1 MKIKGA
7 IFDMDGTLVDSL
19 GFWAQYWNK
28 LGKKY
33 FNQEG
38 FVAPQEVDVKV
49 RTMVLWQDVLYI
61 KEYFN
66 ITDSAQALYD
76 FTREEVDRFY
86 KEDVVA
92 KEGVFEFLDYLKEC
106 GIAMAVASAS
116 TKQDVINCLEN
127 CKLAP
132 YFSCVLSSNDLGV
145 GKDKPD
151 VYIATMQ
158 QMGLKAEEV
167 CVFEDSFV
175 AIETAKKLGCKT
187 VGIFDK
193 NNFGHDRLRASS
205 DMYLDDGMQMKS
217 LIGKVDKG

>member
-1 MKIKGA
+1 M
-7 IFDMDGTLVDSL
+7 
-19 GFWAQYWNK
+19 
-28 LGKKY
+28 
-33 FNQEG
+33 
-38 FVAPQEVDVKV
+38 
-49 RTMVLWQDVLYI
+49 
-61 KEYFN
+61 
-66 ITDSAQALYD
+66 
-76 FTREEVDRFY
+76 
-86 KEDVVA
+86 
-92 KEGVFEFLDYLKEC
+92 
-106 GIAMAVASAS
+106 
-116 TKQDVINCLEN
+116 
-127 CKLAP
+127 
-132 YFSCVLSSNDLGV
+132 